1 MNILDT
7 DEVFW
12 FKNYLKNRKMAK
24 GYEIISDY
32 HNIIRNVSLLIYV
45 AFIVCFHIA
54 WKNNQ
59 TYGALEMSIK
69 NKIKK

>member
-1 MNILDT
+1 
-7 DEVFW
+7 
-12 FKNYLKNRKMAK
+12 MAK